1 MTTSTIVGIVSIV
14 IGFALIAASFLA
26 TTRRRNIPLALG
38 LGIAAFIF
46 ITIIPVFIAVFI
58 AVPNA
63 GQ

>member
-1 MTTSTIVGIVSIV
+1 VTTSTIVGIVSIV

-26 TTRRRNIPLALG
+26 TTRRHNIPRALG